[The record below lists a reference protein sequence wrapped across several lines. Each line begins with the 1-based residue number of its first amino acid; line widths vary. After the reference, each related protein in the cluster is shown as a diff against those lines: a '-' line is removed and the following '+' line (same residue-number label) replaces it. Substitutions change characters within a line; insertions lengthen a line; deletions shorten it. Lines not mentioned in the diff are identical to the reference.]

1 MAIAPRDLGPHLRD
15 RGGVVLGW
23 CSIPSTITAEI
34 LARQDYDALTIDLQ
48 HGFVDYA
55 MSLQM
60 LQAIGPG
67 TATICR
73 VPWFEPGVIGRA
85 LDAGFVGIICP
96 MINSRAE
103 AEALVRACRYA
114 PAGARSYGPTRARR
128 LLGDDYASISPSV
141 SLTFAMIETAEAVEA
156 LDDIL
161 SVEGLDG
168 VYIGPADLALS
179 LGFEPTLSSKDAPVV
194 SAISAIL
201 KAAKA
206 HGKSAGIHCGSAA
219 MARAKLDQ
227 GFDFVALSTDVRQ
240 FETIVNTQLAEV
252 RGSKGGGRDGSGQY

>member
-1 MAIAPRDLGPHLRD
+1 MAIAPRDLGRHLRD
-15 RGGVVLGW
+15 QGGVVLGW
-23 CSIPSTITAEI
+23 CSIPSTVTAEI
-34 LARQDYDALTIDLQ
+34 LARQGYDALTVDLQ

-67 TATICR
+67 TAAICR

-96 MINSRAE
+96 MINNRGE

-128 LLGDDYASISPSV
+128 VLGDDYFPASPSLA
-141 SLTFAMIETAEAVEA
+141 LTFAMIETAEAVTA
-156 LDDIL
+156 LDEIL

-179 LGFEPTLSSKDAPVV
+179 LGFEPTLSSRDAPVV

-201 KAAKA
+201 NAAKA
-206 HGKSAGIHCGSAA
+206 HGKSAGIHCGSAS
-219 MARAKLDQ
+219 MARERLNE

-240 FETIVNTQLAEV
+240 FETIVGAQLAEV
-252 RGSKGGGRDGSGQY
+252 RGRKGGGRDDSGQY